1 MHEGKALICDDD
13 AFLRSMV
20 GQLLTGQGW
29 EVVAAVETA
38 VEAINLTSVL
48 RPDVVVIDVSLRGM
62 SGVDAIPELVDAG
75 AVVVVCTAFS
85 GAVDH
90 ARHAGAMAVVDK
102 TDLAALV
109 GVLADIPA
117 KSNA

>member
-20 GQLLTGQGW
+20 GQLLTDQGW

-38 VEAINLTSVL
+38 VEAINLTRIL
-48 RPDVVVIDVSLRGM
+48 HPDLVVIDVSLRGM
-62 SGVDAIPELVDAG
+62 SGVDAIPELVEAG
-75 AVVVVCTAFS
+75 AAVVVCTAFS
-85 GAVDH
+85 GVSDH
-90 ARHAGAMAVVDK
+90 ALHAGAMAVVDK
-102 TDLAALV
+102 SDLAALV
-109 GVLADIPA
+109 GVLAAIPT